1 MSYSFFVGRP
11 ILCPSG
17 QFTIFFCVGGRFLQL
32 NQSFNTS
39 SPSSN
44 SQSSSDLRKTVL
56 MSVVARSIDNWIFL
70 NVGRLT
76 IEGLLVFG
84 AILTNRLRS
93 TVYGLGLTF
102 TGYRLIYKRRSGAE
116 PFSSINWSNAHEVT
130 GEYSA
135 IANLSIESADHR
147 YWSKVRKD
155 HGRRR
160 QYDNMSNVCSGFT
173 IG

>member
-1 MSYSFFVGRP
+1 MELIGWQSACSSSAVVLDDVVFIFRRPTNFVSIGTSY
-11 ILCPSG
+11 
-17 QFTIFFCVGGRFLQL
+17 IFFYVGGRFLQF

-44 SQSSSDLRKTVL
+44 SRSSSDLRKTVL
-56 MSVVARSIDNWIFL
+56 MSVVARSIDIWIFL

-76 IEGLLVFG
+76 IEGQLVFG
-84 AILTNRLRS
+84 AILTNRLMHWRS

-135 IANLSIESADHR
+135 IANLSI
-147 YWSKVRKD
+147 
-155 HGRRR
+155 
-160 QYDNMSNVCSGFT
+160 
-173 IG
+173 

>member
-1 MSYSFFVGRP
+1 MTVGSSSAVVLDDVVFIFRRPTNFVSIGPSY
-11 ILCPSG
+11 
-17 QFTIFFCVGGRFLQL
+17 IFFCVGGRFLQL

-76 IEGLLVFG
+76 IEGQLVFG
-84 AILTNRLRS
+84 AILTNRLMHWLS

-135 IANLSIESADHR
+135 IANLSI
-147 YWSKVRKD
+147 
-155 HGRRR
+155 
-160 QYDNMSNVCSGFT
+160 
-173 IG
+173 

>member
-1 MSYSFFVGRP
+1 MGKNGINRVTVGSSSVVVLDDVVFIFRRPTNFVSIGPSYNF
-11 ILCPSG
+11 
-17 QFTIFFCVGGRFLQL
+17 FFCVGGRFLQL

-76 IEGLLVFG
+76 IEGQLVFG

-116 PFSSINWSNAHEVT
+116 PFSSIN
-130 GEYSA
+130 
-135 IANLSIESADHR
+135 
-147 YWSKVRKD
+147 
-155 HGRRR
+155 
-160 QYDNMSNVCSGFT
+160 
-173 IG
+173 